1 MTADLLSELN
11 PLAPS
16 DLARPQRDVS
26 PARLGVVIS
35 GSLNDNLRVKLDDDL
50 IVEGVAAGSYVT
62 IKGQTDRKFFG
73 LVTDIQLDVT
83 DADLLAQSPPDP
95 GNPRLEIYRGT
106 VAYSVLHVK
115 PMLVKEGQGEAKPVK
130 SVPSHFAVAYRSTPD
145 EVREIF
151 AADERTAYRIGA
163 SVEDESIEIRLD
175 LERLIERSS
184 AVFGR
189 SGTGKTFLTLP
200 LLASIIRRD
209 LASVLIFDMH
219 NDYGYTLKGD
229 GGRKLKGLKQLNAI
243 CHKVVIATLDEES
256 SKSRGS
262 RPDFA
267 LHIGYDQ
274 IEPEDIETLR
284 GVLNLN
290 DVQVNALHVL
300 KRRFPNNWV
309 HQLLSSDVSEE
320 VQELFDSNKIAEYT
334 YYAIQ
339 RRLGRLLKF
348 DFLRRE
354 VTEDFAERVLNHLIS
369 GESVVVEFGRYG
381 NDLPAYVFVANFL
394 TRRIHRRYVEMKEAA
409 EGGGGEEPK
418 KLVIAIEE
426 AHKFL
431 EPDVADLTIFG
442 TIARELRKYNVTL
455 LIVDQRPSQID
466 AEVMSQIGTRITC
479 ALSDEEDIRAV
490 FTGIGGAPHLRNVLL
505 SLESKQQALIMGHA
519 VPMPVVVRTT
529 EYGEAIYRQF
539 ADPSAEMTPEARAEA
554 NRQKL
559 GRRPLD
565 EGLV

>member
-11 PLAPS
+11 PFAPS
-16 DLARPQRDVS
+16 DLARLQRDEL
-26 PARLGVVIS
+26 PARLGVVIG
-35 GSLNDNLRVKLDDDL
+35 GSLNDGVLVKLDGDV
-50 IVEGVAAGSYVT
+50 IIEGVAVGSYVT

-73 LVTDIQLDVT
+73 LVTDIRLDTT
-83 DADLLAQSPPDP
+83 DAALAQSPPTDDDL
-95 GNPRLEIYRGT
+95 RLEIYRGT
-106 VAYSVLHVK
+106 VAYGMLHVK
-115 PMLVKEGQGEAKPVK
+115 PMLVKEGQSEAKPVK
-130 SVPSHFAVAYRSTPD
+130 SVPAHFTVAYRATPD
-145 EVREIF
+145 EVQEIF
-151 AADERTAYRIGA
+151 AADERIAYRIGA
-163 SVEDESIEIRLD
+163 SVEDETIEIKLN
-175 LERLIERSS
+175 LERFVERSS

-200 LLASIIRRD
+200 LLANIIRHD

-243 CHKVVIATLDEES
+243 CQKVVIVTLDEAS
-256 SKSRGS
+256 SKARGS
-262 RPDFA
+262 RPEFA

-274 IEPEDIETLR
+274 IEPEDIEMLR
-284 GVLNLN
+284 GVLSLS
-290 DVQVNALHVL
+290 DVQVNALHAL
-300 KRRFPNNWV
+300 KRRFPHAWV
-309 HQLLSSDVSEE
+309 RQLLSDDDVSQE
-320 VQELFDSNKIAEYT
+320 VQALFDSNKIAEGT
-334 YYAIQ
+334 YFAMQ
-339 RRLGRLLKF
+339 RKLSRLLKF
-348 DFLRRE
+348 DFLRPE
-354 VTEDFAERVLNHLIS
+354 VTEDFAARVLNHLTR

-394 TRRIHRRYVEMKEAA
+394 TRRIHRRYVEMKETA

-418 KLVIAIEE
+418 KLVIAVEE

-431 EPDVADLTIFG
+431 EPGVADLTIFG

-479 ALSDEEDIRAV
+479 ALSDERDIAAV
-490 FTGIGGAPHLRNVLL
+490 FTGISGAQQLRSVLAA
-505 SLESKQQALIMGHA
+505 LESKQQALIMGHA

-539 ADPSAEMTPEARAEA
+539 ADPLAETSAEVRAEI
-554 NRQKL
+554 NRKKL

>member
-1 MTADLLSELN
+1 MTTDLLSELN
-11 PLAPS
+11 PFAPG
-16 DLARPQRDVS
+16 DLARPRRNAM
-26 PARLGVVIS
+26 PARLGVVIG
-35 GSLNDNLRVKLDDDL
+35 GSVKDDVLVKLDSDV
-50 IVEGVAAGSYVT
+50 IIEGVAVGSYIT

-73 LVTDIQLDVT
+73 LITDIRLETT
-83 DADLLAQSPPDP
+83 DDALAQSPPDDD
-95 GNPRLEIYRGT
+95 NLRLEIYRGT
-106 VAYSVLHVK
+106 VAYGVLHVK

-130 SVPSHFAVAYRSTPD
+130 SMPAHFTVAYRATSD
-145 EVREIF
+145 EVQAIF
-151 AADERTAYRIGA
+151 AADERTAYRIGT
-163 SVEDESIEIRLD
+163 SVEDETIEINLN
-175 LERLIERSS
+175 LERFIERSS

-200 LLASIIRRD
+200 LLANVIRRD

-243 CHKVVIATLDEES
+243 CQKVIIATLDEAS
-256 SKSRGS
+256 SKTRGS
-262 RPDFA
+262 RPEFA

-274 IEPEDIETLR
+274 IEPEDIEMLR
-284 GVLNLN
+284 GVLSLS
-290 DVQVNALHVL
+290 DVQVNALYEL
-300 KRRFPNNWV
+300 KRRSPNNWV
-309 HQLLSSDVSEE
+309 SQLLSNNISRE
-320 VQELFDSNKIAEYT
+320 VQALFDSNKIADGT
-334 YYAIQ
+334 YFAMQ
-339 RRLGRLLKF
+339 RKLSRLLTF
-348 DFLRRE
+348 DFLRPE
-354 VTEDFAERVLNHLIS
+354 VTEDFAERVLNHLTR

-418 KLVIAIEE
+418 KLVIAVEE

-431 EPDVADLTIFG
+431 EPGVADLTIFG

-479 ALSDEEDIRAV
+479 ALSDEEDIKAV
-490 FTGIGGAPHLRNVLL
+490 FTGISGAQQLRSVLTA
-505 SLESKQQALIMGHA
+505 LESKQQALIMGHA

-529 EYGEAIYRQF
+529 EYGEAIYQQF
-539 ADPSAEMTPEARAEA
+539 ADPLAEATPEARAEA

>member
-1 MTADLLSELN
+1 MTANLLSDLN
-11 PLAPS
+11 PFAPS
-16 DLARPQRDVS
+16 DLARLRRDGL
-26 PARLGVVIS
+26 PARLGVVIG
-35 GSLNDNLRVKLDDDL
+35 GSLNDGVLVKLDGDV
-50 IVEGVAAGSYVT
+50 IVEGVAVGSYVT

-73 LVTDIQLDVT
+73 LVTDIRLDTT
-83 DADLLAQSPPDP
+83 DAALVQSPPADDDL
-95 GNPRLEIYRGT
+95 RMEIYRGT
-106 VAYSVLHVK
+106 VAYGVLHVK
-115 PMLVKEGQGEAKPVK
+115 PMLVKEGRSEAKPVK
-130 SVPSHFAVAYRSTPD
+130 SVPAHFTVAYRATPD
-145 EVREIF
+145 EVQEIF

-163 SVEDESIEIRLD
+163 SVEDEDIEIKLN
-175 LERLIERSS
+175 LERFVERSS

-200 LLASIIRRD
+200 LLANIIRRD

-243 CHKVVIATLDEES
+243 SQKVVIVTLDEAS
-256 SKSRGS
+256 SRARGS
-262 RPDFA
+262 RPEFA

-274 IEPEDIETLR
+274 IEPEDIEMLR
-284 GVLNLN
+284 GVLSLS
-290 DVQVNALHVL
+290 DVQVNALHAL
-300 KRRFPNNWV
+300 KRRFPHAWV
-309 HQLLSSDVSEE
+309 RQLLSDDVPPE
-320 VQELFDSNKIAEYT
+320 VQELFDSNKIAEGT
-334 YYAIQ
+334 YYAMQ
-339 RRLGRLLKF
+339 RKLSRLLKF
-348 DFLRRE
+348 DFLCAE
-354 VTEDFAERVLNHLIS
+354 TTEDFAKRVLNHLTR

-394 TRRIHRRYVEMKEAA
+394 TRRIHRRYVEMKETA

-418 KLVIAIEE
+418 KLVIAVEE

-431 EPDVADLTIFG
+431 EPGVADLTIFG

-479 ALSDEEDIRAV
+479 ALSDERDIASV
-490 FTGIGGAPHLRNVLL
+490 FTGVSGAQQLRSVLA

-529 EYGEAIYRQF
+529 EYGEAIYKQF
-539 ADPSAEMTPEARAEA
+539 ADPLAEASPEARAEI
-554 NRQKL
+554 NRKKL

>member
-1 MTADLLSELN
+1 MTTDLLSELN
-11 PLAPS
+11 PFAPG
-16 DLARPQRDVS
+16 DLARPRRNAM
-26 PARLGVVIS
+26 PARLGVVIG
-35 GSLNDNLRVKLDDDL
+35 GSVKDDVLVKLDSDV
-50 IVEGVAAGSYVT
+50 IIEGVAVGSYIT
-62 IKGQTDRKFFG
+62 IKGQTNRKFFG
-73 LVTDIQLDVT
+73 LITDIRLETT
-83 DADLLAQSPPDP
+83 DDALAQSPPDDD
-95 GNPRLEIYRGT
+95 NLRLEIYRGT
-106 VAYSVLHVK
+106 VAYGVLHVK
-115 PMLVKEGQGEAKPVK
+115 PMLVKEGPGEAKPVK
-130 SVPSHFAVAYRSTPD
+130 SMPAHFTVAYRATSD
-145 EVREIF
+145 EVQAIF
-151 AADERTAYRIGA
+151 AADERTAYRIGT
-163 SVEDESIEIRLD
+163 SVEDETIEINLN
-175 LERLIERSS
+175 LERFIERSS

-200 LLASIIRRD
+200 LLANVIRRD

-243 CHKVVIATLDEES
+243 CQKVIIATLDEAS
-256 SKSRGS
+256 SKTRGS
-262 RPDFA
+262 RPEFA

-274 IEPEDIETLR
+274 IEPEDIEMLR
-284 GVLNLN
+284 GVLSLS
-290 DVQVNALHVL
+290 DVQVNALYEL
-300 KRRFPNNWV
+300 KRRSPNNWV
-309 HQLLSSDVSEE
+309 SQLLSNNISRE
-320 VQELFDSNKIAEYT
+320 VQALFDSNKIAEGT
-334 YYAIQ
+334 YFAMQ
-339 RRLGRLLKF
+339 RKLSRLLTF
-348 DFLRRE
+348 DFLRPE
-354 VTEDFAERVLNHLIS
+354 VTEDFAERVLNHLTR

-418 KLVIAIEE
+418 KLVIAVEE

-431 EPDVADLTIFG
+431 EPGVADLTIFG

-479 ALSDEEDIRAV
+479 ALSDEEDIKAV
-490 FTGIGGAPHLRNVLL
+490 FTGISGAQQLRSVLTA
-505 SLESKQQALIMGHA
+505 LESKQQALIMGHA

-529 EYGEAIYRQF
+529 EYGEAIYQQF
-539 ADPSAEMTPEARAEA
+539 ADPLAEATPEARAEA